1 MTRRRELLHT
11 SAGVVF
17 GVAVVYLAAC
27 YVFDAVDRPSVYRVV
42 LAVVAVALAVGTCV
56 NGYRRMTGR
65 SRPALAYPRVNP
77 ATVPFDDVVAV
88 TTATDDRIEAIRHLR
103 EAHPGLGLKD
113 AKDLVDEVLARPDL

>member
-11 SAGVVF
+11 GAGVVF
-17 GVAVVYLAAC
+17 GVAFVYLAAC
-27 YVFDAVDRPSVYRVV
+27 YVFDAIDSPSIYRVFLAIVSVV
-42 LAVVAVALAVGTCV
+42 LAASIGV

-77 ATVPFDDVVAV
+77 ASVPFDDVVAV
-88 TTATDDRIEAIRHLR
+88 TTGTDDRIDAIRQLR